1 MQIRELYRIYEVDS
15 IKLRVGSD
23 AMLMNTFDIQT
34 SRYLMTCTLHASYF
48 SYVYRMFNTYLF
60 VFFLFFGIPT

>member
-34 SRYLMTCTLHASYF
+34 SRYLMTLHASYF
-48 SYVYRMFNTYLF
+48 SYVYRMFNAYLF